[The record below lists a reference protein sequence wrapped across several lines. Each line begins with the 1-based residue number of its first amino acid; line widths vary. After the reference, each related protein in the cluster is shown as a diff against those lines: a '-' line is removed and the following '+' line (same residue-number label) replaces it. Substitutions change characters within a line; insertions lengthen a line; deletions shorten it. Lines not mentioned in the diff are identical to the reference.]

1 MPVLCEP
8 WPGATP
14 PTAADTPPGR
24 QVAPAAPG
32 GTIESGARR
41 PRPRVSAHV
50 TGRGS
55 PLAVPA
61 GPGARPR
68 GWPSPS
74 MEALLR
80 RCRLPALGTRQ
91 RGIRARH
98 GGTPGRA
105 RRLLLSQLF
114 QPLALPM
121 GGQAGS
127 EGRPGEPTCRSQ
139 RLMLQGGL
147 IHPTSPGCYCY
158 LPPTVRAMEK
168 LIKVM
173 DEEMQAVGGQKLNLP
188 SLCSAELWRAS
199 GRWDQMGPELFRLV
213 DRHNHGYCLG
223 PTHEEVVTELVASQ
237 SGLSYKQLPLRLYQ
251 VTRKFRDEPKP
262 RFGLLRSRE
271 FYMKDMYTFD
281 TCEEA
286 ARHTYE
292 QVCDAYCSLFTRLGL
307 PFVKVQAA
315 TGSIGGTTSHEFQ
328 LPADIGEDRLVLC
341 PQGHFAANVETLNGE
356 QTSCPTCGEKLTE
369 TKGIE
374 VGHTFYLGT
383 KYSSVANAV
392 FSSAEN
398 KPQLA
403 EMGCYGL
410 GVTRILAA
418 SIEVLS
424 TEDSIRWPSLIAPFQ
439 LCFIPPKR
447 GSKEEEE
454 GAALLEWVYD
464 DLAEALP
471 HLAGDSVLDDRTQL
485 TIGKRLKDANRLGYP
500 YVVVAGKRVCEDP
513 PVFEVW
519 NQNAG
524 EVLYLTKE
532 GVIELLSKVQVP

>member
-1 MPVLCEP
+1 MSPSWCH
-8 WPGATP
+8 P
-14 PTAADTPPGR
+14 PPPASATPPGR
-24 QVAPAAPG
+24 QVAPAAPA
-32 GTIESGARR
+32 GTIESGARLPPSACVR
-41 PRPRVSAHV
+41 PRDREGLPIGRAGGAGRAPPRLCARAAFVHVRVPVCPRTCAGVCERTVQRSGVMGYRYAGSRAGVYTWLRVQVCLCSSHVSVAL
-50 TGRGS
+50 S
-55 PLAVPA
+55 IPA
-61 GPGARPR
+61 
-68 GWPSPS
+68 

-80 RCRLPALGTRQ
+80 KCRVLALGARQ
-91 RGIRARH
+91 CGIRARH

-121 GGQAGS
+121 GGQAGA

-139 RLMLQGGL
+139 RLMLQAGL
-147 IHPTSPGCYCY
+147 IHPTIPGCYSY

-173 DEEMQAVGGQKLNLP
+173 DQEMQAVGGQKLNLP

-223 PTHEEVVTELVASQ
+223 PTHEEVVTALVASQ

-251 VTRKFRDEPKP
+251 ITRKFRDEPKP

-281 TCEEA
+281 TSEEA
-286 ARHTYE
+286 ARRTYE
-292 QVCDAYCSLFTRLGL
+292 QVCAAYCSLFTRLGL
-307 PFVKVQAA
+307 RFVKVQAA

-328 LPADIGEDRLVLC
+328 LPADIGEDRLLLC

-356 QTSCPTCGEKLTE
+356 QTSCPTCGEKLSE

-383 KYSSVANAV
+383 KYSSVANA
-392 FSSAEN
+392 
-398 KPQLA
+398 QLA

-424 TEDSIRWPSLIAPFQ
+424 TEDSIPWRSPSSRTAWPERRSR
-439 LCFIPPKR
+439 R
-447 GSKEEEE
+447 G
-454 GAALLEWVYD
+454 
-464 DLAEALP
+464 
-471 HLAGDSVLDDRTQL
+471 T
-485 TIGKRLKDANRLGYP
+485 
-500 YVVVAGKRVCEDP
+500 
-513 PVFEVW
+513 
-519 NQNAG
+519 G
-524 EVLYLTKE
+524 ER
-532 GVIELLSKVQVP
+532 

>member
-1 MPVLCEP
+1 
-8 WPGATP
+8 
-14 PTAADTPPGR
+14 PGR
-24 QVAPAAPG
+24 
-32 GTIESGARR
+32 
-41 PRPRVSAHV
+41 PR
-50 TGRGS
+50 
-55 PLAVPA
+55 
-61 GPGARPR
+61 
-68 GWPSPS
+68 W
-74 MEALLR
+74 
-80 RCRLPALGTRQ
+80 
-91 RGIRARH
+91 
-98 GGTPGRA
+98 
-105 RRLLLSQLF
+105 LLLSQLF
-114 QPLALPM
+114 QPLSLPVGSV
-121 GGQAGS
+121 GGW

-147 IHPTSPGCYCY
+147 IHPASPGCYCY

-168 LIKVM
+168 LIRVM
-173 DEEMQAVGGQKLNLP
+173 DEEMQALGGQKLNLP
-188 SLCSAELWRAS
+188 SLSSAEPWRAS

-213 DRHNHGYCLG
+213 DRHNHSYCLG

-237 SGLSYKQLPLRLYQ
+237 SNLSYKQLPLRLYQ

-281 TCEEA
+281 ASEEA
-286 ARHTYE
+286 ARHTYD
-292 QVCDAYCSLFTRLGL
+292 QVCDAYCRLFSRLGL
-307 PFVKVQAA
+307 PFVKVRAA

-341 PQGHFAANVETLNGE
+341 PEGHFAANVETLNGE
-356 QTSCPTCGEKLTE
+356 QTSCPRCGGRLTE

-374 VGHTFYLGT
+374 VGHTFFLGT
-383 KYSSVANAV
+383 KYSSVSNAV
-392 FSSAEN
+392 FSSPEN

-403 EMGCYGL
+403 QMGCYGL

-424 TEDSIRWPSLIAPFQ
+424 TEDSIRWPSLIAPYQ
-439 LCFIPPKR
+439 LCFMPPKR

-454 GAALLEWVYD
+454 GAARLEQVYD
-464 DLAEALP
+464 HLAEALP

-485 TIGKRLKDANRLGYP
+485 TIGKRLKDANKLGYP
-500 YVVVAGKRVCEDP
+500 YVVIAGKRACEDP

-524 EVLYLTKE
+524 EVLFLTKE

>member
-1 MPVLCEP
+1 
-8 WPGATP
+8 
-14 PTAADTPPGR
+14 
-24 QVAPAAPG
+24 
-32 GTIESGARR
+32 
-41 PRPRVSAHV
+41 
-50 TGRGS
+50 
-55 PLAVPA
+55 
-61 GPGARPR
+61 
-68 GWPSPS
+68 
-74 MEALLR
+74 
-80 RCRLPALGTRQ
+80 
-91 RGIRARH
+91 
-98 GGTPGRA
+98 PGRA

-121 GGQAGS
+121 GGKAGS

-139 RLMLQGGL
+139 RLMLQAGL

-199 GRWDQMGPELFRLV
+199 GRWDQMGPELFRLL
-213 DRHNHGYCLG
+213 DRHDHSYCLG

-251 VTRKFRDEPKP
+251 ITRKFRDEPKP

-281 TCEEA
+281 ASEEA

-328 LPADIGEDRLVLC
+328 LPADVGEDRLVLC

-356 QTSCPTCGEKLTE
+356 QTSCPACGEKLTE

-383 KYSSVANAV
+383 KYSSVANA
-392 FSSAEN
+392 
-398 KPQLA
+398 
-403 EMGCYGL
+403 GG
-410 GVTRILAA
+410 TRILAA

-424 TEDSIRWPSLIAPFQ
+424 TEDSIRWPSLIAPYQ

-454 GAALLEWVYD
+454 GAVLLEQVYN
-464 DLAEALP
+464 DLAKALP
-471 HLAGDSVLDDRTQL
+471 HLAGDLVLDDRTQL

-500 YVVVAGKRVCEDP
+500 YVVIAGKRVCEDP

>member
-1 MPVLCEP
+1 
-8 WPGATP
+8 
-14 PTAADTPPGR
+14 
-24 QVAPAAPG
+24 
-32 GTIESGARR
+32 
-41 PRPRVSAHV
+41 
-50 TGRGS
+50 
-55 PLAVPA
+55 
-61 GPGARPR
+61 
-68 GWPSPS
+68 
-74 MEALLR
+74 
-80 RCRLPALGTRQ
+80 
-91 RGIRARH
+91 
-98 GGTPGRA
+98 GRA
-105 RRLLLSQLF
+105 RRPLLSQLF

-121 GGQAGS
+121 GGQAGP

-168 LIKVM
+168 LIKLM

-188 SLCSAELWRAS
+188 S
-199 GRWDQMGPELFRLV
+199 MGPELFRLV
-213 DRHNHGYCLG
+213 DRHDHGYCLG
-223 PTHEEVVTELVASQ
+223 PTHEEVVTALVASQ

-281 TCEEA
+281 ASEEA
-286 ARHTYE
+286 ARRTYE
-292 QVCDAYCSLFTRLGL
+292 QVCDAYCSLLTRLGL

-315 TGSIGGTTSHEFQ
+315 TGTIGGTTSHEFQ
-328 LPADIGEDRLVLC
+328 LPADVGEDRLVLC
-341 PQGHFAANVETLNGE
+341 PQGHFAANVETLSGE
-356 QTSCPTCGEKLTE
+356 QTLCPTCGEKLTE

-418 SIEVLS
+418 SIEVFS
-424 TEDSIRWPSLIAPFQ
+424 TEDSIRWPSLIAPYQ

-454 GAALLEWVYD
+454 GAVLLERVYD

-485 TIGKRLKDANRLGYP
+485 TVGKRLKDAKRLGYP
-500 YVVVAGKRVCEDP
+500 YVVVAGKKVCEEP
-513 PVFEVW
+513 PIFEVW

-524 EVLYLTKE
+524 EVLFLTRE
-532 GVIELLSKVQVP
+532 GVIELLSKVQVL